1 MNGRNSC
8 SINPFSI
15 YLMRSDCVNPE
26 YFCVSGA
33 CERSIKLS
41 IDLRFKGFNSGLP
54 VLRVS
59 YFHNKGS
66 SKGVGW
72 HRQLHH
78 LNDQVRNVALWVVWK
93 ASLWGD
99 YVPLSNRE

>member
-8 SINPFSI
+8 PINPFSI
-15 YLMRSDCVNPE
+15 YLMRSDCANPE

-33 CERSIKLS
+33 RERSIKLS
-41 IDLRFKGFNSGLP
+41 IDLRFKGFNPGLP

-66 SKGVGW
+66 SKGVGGIDNSTTSMTKSGMW
-72 HRQLHH
+72 LCGSSGRHRCG
-78 LNDQVRNVALWVVWK
+78 VTM
-93 ASLWGD
+93 
-99 YVPLSNRE
+99 YP